1 MSKNIKAKNIKAED
15 LIWMGNTHGWK
26 RVLTV
31 ATEGLRVKITF
42 SGGWAYRSFDEKL
55 SVNR

>member
-1 MSKNIKAKNIKAED
+1 MAKTINAKNVRED
-15 LIWMGNTHGWK
+15 DLVWMGSTHGWK
-26 RVLTV
+26 RVLSV